1 VAEKRKQQLVAKRLA
16 AAARTQ
22 ANLLK
27 LHQEREAKIA
37 ALDAKLDKV
46 EDTRTNAQ
54 RVKELAEKQR
64 EQIRAAN
71 L

>member
-1 VAEKRKQQLVAKRLA
+1 MVAKRLA

-22 ANLLK
+22 ANLIK
-27 LHQEREAKIA
+27 LHEQREAKIA

-54 RVKELAEKQR
+54 RVKELADKQR
-64 EQIRAAN
+64 GQIRATQ
-71 L
+71 